1 MRKIKSGENRFGRLM
16 TDTSDA
22 NKERNREIARNE
34 EAKQVTGSIRVS
46 TWAVAVVVIGGG
58 ILFTLGWLALRS

>member
-1 MRKIKSGENRFGRLM
+1 M

-34 EAKQVTGSIRVS
+34 EAKRVTGSIRVS
-46 TWAVAVVVIGGG
+46 TWAVAVVVIIGA
-58 ILFTLGWLALRS
+58 ILFSLGWLAMR